1 MTKVAVAHVADDF
14 GTCHAMGL
22 IDHFPDVVRI
32 DRFKITG
39 PAAARVKFCIGRK
52 ELGPTADTFVY
63 TRGPVIPEATREGA
77 FSPFLAGDVEFLTA
91 KLCFPV
97 SI

>member
-1 MTKVAVAHVADDF
+1 MAKVAVAHVADHF
-14 GTCHAMGL
+14 STCHAMAL
-22 IDHFPDVVRI
+22 IDNFPDVVRI
-32 DRFKITG
+32 DRFKITW
-39 PAAARVKFCIGRK
+39 PAAARVKFRIGRK
-52 ELGPTADTFVY
+52 ELGSTANTSVY
-63 TRGPVIPEATREGA
+63 TGGPVIPEATREGA